1 MELLTTQNF
10 ETSVKTGVSL
20 VDFYAEWCGP
30 CQILKPYLEAMSH
43 DYAGRVNF
51 YKVDVDQSYD
61 IAGQY
66 GITAMPTLKIFV
78 DGIVKETVRGM
89 DLAKIHSALEAH
101 APKIQS

>member
-30 CQILKPYLEAMSH
+30 CQMLKPYLEAMSH
-43 DYAGRVNF
+43 DYAGRVTF
-51 YKVDVDQSYD
+51 YKVDIDQSYD

-66 GITAMPTLKIFV
+66 WITAMPTLKIFV
-78 DGIVKETVRGM
+78 DGIVKETIVGM

-101 APKIQS
+101 APKIQA